1 MSSALE
7 QSIRQFRRLRAERE
21 ASTARAL
28 RAAFETARN
37 ALQTQLDSMTAWM
50 EANPNPPLWRVLA
63 EARTRSLLEQ
73 AERLFAQYSRQVG
86 DTIAWEQTIAVP
98 QAMTE
103 AEVLIRAGFGTP
115 PPFSLGLPFVR
126 LSQSAV
132 TQLVATL
139 QPGAPV
145 RQLLLSFG
153 PDAAKVVEDELISGM
168 TLGRN
173 PRETARIISE
183 RVSVQQWRALLITRT
198 ETLGAYRGAQ
208 QEVYKANVH
217 LLRGW
222 RWHAALDRRT
232 CAVCI
237 GLHGR
242 LFATDDPMRP
252 HPACRCSIIPETK
265 SWRDLGY
272 DVPEPANNIE
282 TGPDWFARQPVA
294 TQRDVLGPAAYDA
307 YAAGDVDLADFI
319 HLRRSRT
326 WGSSY
331 VRASV
336 DDARARARSRQQRAA

>member
-1 MSSALE
+1 VVSEIDNA
-7 QSIRQFRRLRAERE
+7 IRQFRRLRVERE

-37 ALQTQLDSMTAWM
+37 RLQMQLDGMTAWM
-50 EANPNPPLWRVLA
+50 EANPDPPLWRVLA

-73 AERLFAQYSRQVG
+73 AERLFAQYSREVG
-86 DTIAWEQTIAVP
+86 DAIAREQTAAVP

-153 PDAAKVVEDELISGM
+153 PDAAKVVEDELISGVA
-168 TLGRN
+168 LGRG

-183 RVSVQQWRALLITRT
+183 RMSVQEWRALLITRT
-198 ETLGAYRGAQ
+198 ETLRAFRASQ
-208 QEVYKANVH
+208 QEVYKANAH
-217 LLRGW
+217 LLKGW

-237 GLHGR
+237 GLHNR
-242 LFATDDPMRP
+242 LFAVEERMRP
-252 HPACRCSIIPETK
+252 HPACRCSVIPETK
-265 SWRDLGY
+265 SWRELGY
-272 DVPEPANNIE
+272 DVPETIRTIE

-307 YAAGDVDLADFI
+307 YTAGDVELTDFI
-319 HLRRSRT
+319 QLRRSRT

-331 VRASV
+331 ERASV